1 MNSSSYFSYK
11 DIYTEDGRKVLEVNI
26 LPEKYCNFDCVFCP
40 IGRSQHKTDV
50 QRSFPGT
57 DNSIVELEN
66 NINVLDPDLIFIN
79 SKGEA
84 LLNDRIDDIIDLIKA
99 KGKTVR
105 LFTNGY
111 LLGRSEY
118 MKIANSCDEVVGEIK
133 GLSEED
139 FQKLQRPIEGYTL
152 AEYISNMATFR
163 RQYSGK
169 FIFEITIIKGRS
181 DDPGSI
187 DKLKNIIREISPDKI
202 IVAKVNDKRFE
213 KKFSITDE
221 KLEEISKALLNNQ
234 HCNC

>member
-1 MNSSSYFSYK
+1 MNSSSYFSYR

-66 NINVLDPDLIFIN
+66 NINALNPDLILIN

-99 KGKTVR
+99 NGKAVR

-118 MKIANSCDEVVGEIK
+118 MKIANRCDEVVGEIK
-133 GLSEED
+133 VLSEED
-139 FQKLQRPIEGYTL
+139 FQRLQRPIKGYTL
-152 AEYISNMATFR
+152 AEYISNMAAFR
-163 RQYSGK
+163 RQYAGR
-169 FIFEITIIKGRS
+169 FIFEITIIKGCS
-181 DDPGSI
+181 DGPGSI
-187 DKLKNIIREISPDKI
+187 EKLKDIIREISPDKI
-202 IVAKVNDKRFE
+202 IVAKINDKRFE

-221 KLEEISKALLNNQ
+221 RLEEISRALLDI
-234 HCNC
+234 

>member
-1 MNSSSYFSYK
+1 MNESYFSYK
-11 DIYTEDGRKVLEVNI
+11 DIYIEDGRKVLEVNM

-40 IGRSQHKTDV
+40 IGRSQDKTDV

-66 NINVLDPDLIFIN
+66 NINALNPDLIFIN

-99 KGKTVR
+99 NGKAVR

-118 MKIANSCDEVVGEIK
+118 MKIANRCDEVVGELK
-133 GLSEED
+133 VLSEED
-139 FQKLQRPIEGYTL
+139 FQRLQRPIEGYTL
-152 AEYISNMATFR
+152 AEYISNMAAFR
-163 RQYSGK
+163 RQYAGR
-169 FIFEITIIKGRS
+169 FIFEITIIKGCS
-181 DDPGSI
+181 DGPGSI
-187 DKLKNIIREISPDKI
+187 EKLKDIIREISPDKI
-202 IVAKVNDKRFE
+202 VVAKINDKRFE

-221 KLEEISKALLNNQ
+221 RLEEISRALLDI
-234 HCNC
+234 

>member
-1 MNSSSYFSYK
+1 MNESYFSYK
-11 DIYTEDGRKVLEVNI
+11 DLYIEDGRKVLEVNI
-26 LPEKYCNFDCVFCP
+26 LPEKYCNFDCLFCP

-66 NINVLDPDLIFIN
+66 NINALNPDLIFIN

-99 KGKTVR
+99 NGKAVR

-118 MKIANSCDEVVGEIK
+118 MKIANRCDEVVGELK
-133 GLSEED
+133 VLSEED
-139 FQKLQRPIEGYTL
+139 FQRLQRPIEGYTL
-152 AEYISNMATFR
+152 AEYISNMAAFR
-163 RQYSGK
+163 RQYAGR
-169 FIFEITIIKGRS
+169 FIFEITIIKGCS

-187 DKLKNIIREISPDKI
+187 EKLKDIIREISPDKI
-202 IVAKVNDKRFE
+202 VVAKINDKRFE

-221 KLEEISKALLNNQ
+221 RLEEISRALLDI
-234 HCNC
+234 

>member
-1 MNSSSYFSYK
+1 MNESYFSYK
-11 DIYTEDGRKVLEVNI
+11 DLYIEDGRKVLEVNI

-66 NINVLDPDLIFIN
+66 NINALNPDLILIN

-99 KGKTVR
+99 NGKAVR

-118 MKIANSCDEVVGEIK
+118 MKIANRCDEVVGEIK
-133 GLSEED
+133 VLSEED
-139 FQKLQRPIEGYTL
+139 FQRLQRPIEGYTL
-152 AEYISNMATFR
+152 AEYISNMAAFR
-163 RQYSGK
+163 RQYAGR
-169 FIFEITIIKGRS
+169 FIFEITIIKGCS
-181 DDPGSI
+181 DGPGSI
-187 DKLKNIIREISPDKI
+187 EKLKDIIREISPDKI
-202 IVAKVNDKRFE
+202 IVAKINDKRFE

-221 KLEEISKALLNNQ
+221 RLEEISRALLDI
-234 HCNC
+234 

>member
-1 MNSSSYFSYK
+1 MNESYFSYK
-11 DIYTEDGRKVLEVNI
+11 DLYIEDGRKVLEVNI

-66 NINVLDPDLIFIN
+66 NINALNPDLIFIN

-99 KGKTVR
+99 NGKAVR

-118 MKIANSCDEVVGEIK
+118 MKIANRCDEVVGELK
-133 GLSEED
+133 VLSEED
-139 FQKLQRPIEGYTL
+139 FQRLQRPIKGYTL
-152 AEYISNMATFR
+152 AEYISNMAAFR
-163 RQYSGK
+163 RQYAGR
-169 FIFEITIIKGRS
+169 FIFEITIIKGCS
-181 DDPGSI
+181 DGPGSI
-187 DKLKNIIREISPDKI
+187 EKLKDIIREISPDKI
-202 IVAKVNDKRFE
+202 IVAKINDKRFE

-221 KLEEISKALLNNQ
+221 RLEEISRALLDI
-234 HCNC
+234 

>member
-1 MNSSSYFSYK
+1 MNESYFSYK
-11 DIYTEDGRKVLEVNI
+11 DLYIEDGRKVLEVNI

-66 NINVLDPDLIFIN
+66 NINALNPDLILIN

-99 KGKTVR
+99 NGKAVR

-118 MKIANSCDEVVGEIK
+118 MKIANRCDEVVGEIK
-133 GLSEED
+133 VLSEED
-139 FQKLQRPIEGYTL
+139 FQRLQRPIKGYTL
-152 AEYISNMATFR
+152 AEYISNMAAFR
-163 RQYSGK
+163 RQYAGR
-169 FIFEITIIKGRS
+169 FIFEITIIKGCS
-181 DDPGSI
+181 DGPGSI
-187 DKLKNIIREISPDKI
+187 EKLKDIIREISPDKI
-202 IVAKVNDKRFE
+202 IVAKINDKRFE

-221 KLEEISKALLNNQ
+221 RLEEISRALLDI
-234 HCNC
+234 

>member
-1 MNSSSYFSYK
+1 LTMNESYFSYK
-11 DIYTEDGRKVLEVNI
+11 DLYIEDGRKVLEVNI

-66 NINVLDPDLIFIN
+66 NINALNPDLILIN

-99 KGKTVR
+99 NGKAVR

-118 MKIANSCDEVVGEIK
+118 MKIANRCDEVVGELK
-133 GLSEED
+133 VLSEED
-139 FQKLQRPIEGYTL
+139 FQRLQRPIKGYTL
-152 AEYISNMATFR
+152 AEYISNMAAFR
-163 RQYSGK
+163 RQYAGR
-169 FIFEITIIKGRS
+169 FIFEITIIKGCS
-181 DDPGSI
+181 DGPGSI
-187 DKLKNIIREISPDKI
+187 EKLKDIIREISPDKI
-202 IVAKVNDKRFE
+202 VVAKINDKRFE

-221 KLEEISKALLNNQ
+221 RLEEISRALLDI
-234 HCNC
+234 

>member
-1 MNSSSYFSYK
+1 M
-11 DIYTEDGRKVLEVNI
+11 EVNI

-66 NINVLDPDLIFIN
+66 NINALNPDLIFIN

-99 KGKTVR
+99 NGKAVR

-118 MKIANSCDEVVGEIK
+118 MKIANRCDEVVGELK
-133 GLSEED
+133 VLSEED
-139 FQKLQRPIEGYTL
+139 FQRLQRPIKGYTL
-152 AEYISNMATFR
+152 AEYISNMASFR
-163 RQYSGK
+163 RQYAGR
-169 FIFEITIIKGRS
+169 FIFEITIIKGCS
-181 DDPGSI
+181 DGPGSI
-187 DKLKNIIREISPDKI
+187 EKLKDIIREISPDKI
-202 IVAKVNDKRFE
+202 IVAKINDKRFE

-221 KLEEISKALLNNQ
+221 RLEEISRALLDI
-234 HCNC
+234 

>member
-1 MNSSSYFSYK
+1 MNESYFSYK
-11 DIYTEDGRKVLEVNI
+11 DLYIEDGRKVLEVNI

-66 NINVLDPDLIFIN
+66 NINALNPDLIFIN

-99 KGKTVR
+99 NGKAVR

-118 MKIANSCDEVVGEIK
+118 MKIANRCDEVVGELK
-133 GLSEED
+133 VLSEED
-139 FQKLQRPIEGYTL
+139 FQRLQRPIKGYTL
-152 AEYISNMATFR
+152 AEYISNMASFR
-163 RQYSGK
+163 RQYAGR
-169 FIFEITIIKGRS
+169 FIFEITIIKGCS
-181 DDPGSI
+181 DGPGSI
-187 DKLKNIIREISPDKI
+187 EKLKDIIREISPDKI
-202 IVAKVNDKRFE
+202 IVAKINDKRFE

-221 KLEEISKALLNNQ
+221 RLEEISRALLDI
-234 HCNC
+234 

>member
-1 MNSSSYFSYK
+1 MMNESYFCYK
-11 DIYTEDGRKVLEVNI
+11 DIYIEDGRKVLEVNM

-66 NINVLDPDLIFIN
+66 NINALNPDLIFIN

-99 KGKTVR
+99 NGKAVR

-118 MKIANSCDEVVGEIK
+118 MKIANRCDEVVGEIK
-133 GLSEED
+133 VLSEED
-139 FQKLQRPIEGYTL
+139 FQRLQRPIKGYTL
-152 AEYISNMATFR
+152 AEYISNMAAFR
-163 RQYSGK
+163 RQYAGR
-169 FIFEITIIKGRS
+169 FIFEITIIKGCS
-181 DDPGSI
+181 DGPGSI
-187 DKLKNIIREISPDKI
+187 EKLKDIIREISPDKI
-202 IVAKVNDKRFE
+202 IVAKINDKRFE

-221 KLEEISKALLNNQ
+221 RLEEISRALLDI
-234 HCNC
+234 

>member
-1 MNSSSYFSYK
+1 MMNESYFSYK
-11 DIYTEDGRKVLEVNI
+11 DIYIEDGRKVLEVNI

-66 NINVLDPDLIFIN
+66 NINALNPDLIFIN

-99 KGKTVR
+99 NGKAVR

-118 MKIANSCDEVVGEIK
+118 MKIANRCDEVVGEIK
-133 GLSEED
+133 VLSEED
-139 FQKLQRPIEGYTL
+139 FQRLQRPIKGYTL
-152 AEYISNMATFR
+152 AEYISNMAAFR
-163 RQYSGK
+163 RQYAGR
-169 FIFEITIIKGRS
+169 FIFEITIIKGCS
-181 DDPGSI
+181 DGPGSI
-187 DKLKNIIREISPDKI
+187 EKFKDIIREISPDKI
-202 IVAKVNDKRFE
+202 IVAKINDKRFE

-221 KLEEISKALLNNQ
+221 RLEEISRALLDI
-234 HCNC
+234 

>member
-1 MNSSSYFSYK
+1 MNESYFSYK
-11 DIYTEDGRKVLEVNI
+11 DLYIEDGRKVLEVNI

-57 DNSIVELEN
+57 DNSIVELGN
-66 NINVLDPDLIFIN
+66 NINALNPDLIFIN

-99 KGKTVR
+99 NGKAVR

-118 MKIANSCDEVVGEIK
+118 MKIANRCDEVVGELK
-133 GLSEED
+133 VLSEED
-139 FQKLQRPIEGYTL
+139 FQRLQRPIKGYTL
-152 AEYISNMATFR
+152 AEYISNMAAFR
-163 RQYSGK
+163 RQYAGR
-169 FIFEITIIKGRS
+169 FIFEITIIKGCS
-181 DDPGSI
+181 DGPGSI
-187 DKLKNIIREISPDKI
+187 EKLKDIIREISPDKI
-202 IVAKVNDKRFE
+202 VVAKINDKRFE

-221 KLEEISKALLNNQ
+221 RLEEISRALLDI
-234 HCNC
+234 

>member
-1 MNSSSYFSYK
+1 MNESYFSYK
-11 DIYTEDGRKVLEVNI
+11 DLYIEDGRKVLEVNI

-66 NINVLDPDLIFIN
+66 NINALNPDLIFIN

-99 KGKTVR
+99 NGKAVR

-118 MKIANSCDEVVGEIK
+118 MKIANRCDEVVGEIK
-133 GLSEED
+133 VLSEED
-139 FQKLQRPIEGYTL
+139 FQRLQRPIKGYTL
-152 AEYISNMATFR
+152 AEYISNMASFR
-163 RQYSGK
+163 RQYAGR
-169 FIFEITIIKGRS
+169 FIFEITIIKGCS
-181 DDPGSI
+181 DGPGSI
-187 DKLKNIIREISPDKI
+187 EKLKDIIREISPDKI
-202 IVAKVNDKRFE
+202 IVAKINDKRFE

-221 KLEEISKALLNNQ
+221 RLEEISRALLDI
-234 HCNC
+234 

>member
-1 MNSSSYFSYK
+1 MNTSYFSYK
-11 DIYTEDGRKVLEVNI
+11 DIYIEDGRKVLEVNI

-66 NINVLDPDLIFIN
+66 NINALNPDLIFIN

-99 KGKTVR
+99 NGKAVR

-118 MKIANSCDEVVGEIK
+118 MKIANRCDEVVGELK
-133 GLSEED
+133 VLSEED
-139 FQKLQRPIEGYTL
+139 FQRLQRPIKGYTL
-152 AEYISNMATFR
+152 AEYISNMAAFR
-163 RQYSGK
+163 RQYAGR
-169 FIFEITIIKGRS
+169 FIFEITIIKGCS
-181 DDPGSI
+181 DGPGSI
-187 DKLKNIIREISPDKI
+187 EKLKDIIREISPDKI
-202 IVAKVNDKRFE
+202 IVAKINDKRFE

-221 KLEEISKALLNNQ
+221 RLEEISRALLDI
-234 HCNC
+234 

>member
-1 MNSSSYFSYK
+1 MMNESYFSYK
-11 DIYTEDGRKVLEVNI
+11 DIYIEDGRKVLEVNM

-66 NINVLDPDLIFIN
+66 NINALNPDLIFIN

-99 KGKTVR
+99 NGKAVR

-118 MKIANSCDEVVGEIK
+118 MKIANRCDEVVGELK
-133 GLSEED
+133 VLSEED
-139 FQKLQRPIEGYTL
+139 FQRLQRPIKGYTL
-152 AEYISNMATFR
+152 AEYISNMAAFR
-163 RQYSGK
+163 RQYAGR
-169 FIFEITIIKGRS
+169 FIFEITIIKGCS
-181 DDPGSI
+181 DGPGSI
-187 DKLKNIIREISPDKI
+187 EKLKDIIREISPDKI
-202 IVAKVNDKRFE
+202 IVAKINDKRFE

-221 KLEEISKALLNNQ
+221 RLEEISRALLDI
-234 HCNC
+234 

>member
-1 MNSSSYFSYK
+1 MNESYFSYK
-11 DIYTEDGRKVLEVNI
+11 DLYIEDGRKVLEVNI
-26 LPEKYCNFDCVFCP
+26 LPEKYCNFDCLFCP

-66 NINVLDPDLIFIN
+66 NINALNPDLIFIN

-99 KGKTVR
+99 NGKAVR

-118 MKIANSCDEVVGEIK
+118 MKIANRCDEVVGEIK
-133 GLSEED
+133 VLSEED
-139 FQKLQRPIEGYTL
+139 FQRLQRPIEGYTL
-152 AEYISNMATFR
+152 AEYISNMAAFR
-163 RQYSGK
+163 RQYAGR
-169 FIFEITIIKGRS
+169 FIFEITIIKGCS

-187 DKLKNIIREISPDKI
+187 EKLKDIIREISPDKI
-202 IVAKVNDKRFE
+202 VVAKINDKRFE

-221 KLEEISKALLNNQ
+221 RLEEISRALLDI
-234 HCNC
+234 

>member
-1 MNSSSYFSYK
+1 MNESYFSYK
-11 DIYTEDGRKVLEVNI
+11 DLYIEDGRKVLEVNI

-66 NINVLDPDLIFIN
+66 NINALNPDLIFIN

-99 KGKTVR
+99 NGKAVR

-118 MKIANSCDEVVGEIK
+118 MKIANRCDEVVGELK
-133 GLSEED
+133 VLSEED
-139 FQKLQRPIEGYTL
+139 FQRLQRPIKGYTL
-152 AEYISNMATFR
+152 AEYISNMAAFR
-163 RQYSGK
+163 RQYAGR
-169 FIFEITIIKGRS
+169 FIFEITIIKGCS
-181 DDPGSI
+181 DGPGSI
-187 DKLKNIIREISPDKI
+187 EKLKDIIQEISPDKI
-202 IVAKVNDKRFE
+202 VVAKINDKRFE

-221 KLEEISKALLNNQ
+221 RLEEISRALLDI
-234 HCNC
+234 

>member
-1 MNSSSYFSYK
+1 MNESYFSYK
-11 DIYTEDGRKVLEVNI
+11 DLYIEDGRKVLEVNI

-66 NINVLDPDLIFIN
+66 NINALNPDLIFIN

-99 KGKTVR
+99 NGKAVR

-111 LLGRSEY
+111 LLRRSEY
-118 MKIANSCDEVVGEIK
+118 MKIANRCDEVVGEIK
-133 GLSEED
+133 VLSEED
-139 FQKLQRPIEGYTL
+139 FQRLQRPIKGYTL
-152 AEYISNMATFR
+152 AEYISNMAAFR
-163 RQYSGK
+163 RQYAGR
-169 FIFEITIIKGRS
+169 FIFEITIIKGCS
-181 DDPGSI
+181 DGPGSI
-187 DKLKNIIREISPDKI
+187 EKLKDIIREISPDKI
-202 IVAKVNDKRFE
+202 VVAKINDKRFE

-221 KLEEISKALLNNQ
+221 RLEEISRALLDI
-234 HCNC
+234 

>member
-11 DIYTEDGRKVLEVNI
+11 DIYIEDGRKVLEVNI

-66 NINVLDPDLIFIN
+66 NINALNPDLIFIN

-99 KGKTVR
+99 NGKAVR

-118 MKIANSCDEVVGEIK
+118 MKIANRCDEVVGELK
-133 GLSEED
+133 VLSEED
-139 FQKLQRPIEGYTL
+139 FQRLQRPIKGYTL
-152 AEYISNMATFR
+152 AEYISNMASFR
-163 RQYSGK
+163 RQYAGR
-169 FIFEITIIKGRS
+169 FIFEITIIKGCS
-181 DDPGSI
+181 DGPGSI
-187 DKLKNIIREISPDKI
+187 EKLKDIIREISPDKI
-202 IVAKVNDKRFE
+202 IVAKINDKRFE

-221 KLEEISKALLNNQ
+221 RLEEISRALLDI
-234 HCNC
+234 

>member
-1 MNSSSYFSYK
+1 MMNESYFSYK
-11 DIYTEDGRKVLEVNI
+11 DLYIEDGRKVLEVNI

-66 NINVLDPDLIFIN
+66 NINALNPDLIFIN

-99 KGKTVR
+99 NGKAVR

-118 MKIANSCDEVVGEIK
+118 MKIANRCDEVVGELK
-133 GLSEED
+133 VLSEED
-139 FQKLQRPIEGYTL
+139 FQRLQRPIKGYTL
-152 AEYISNMATFR
+152 AEYISNMASFR
-163 RQYSGK
+163 RQYAGR
-169 FIFEITIIKGRS
+169 FIFEITIIKGCS
-181 DDPGSI
+181 DGPGSI
-187 DKLKNIIREISPDKI
+187 EKLKDIIREISPDKI
-202 IVAKVNDKRFE
+202 IVAKINDKRFE

-221 KLEEISKALLNNQ
+221 RLEEISRALLDI
-234 HCNC
+234 

>member
-1 MNSSSYFSYK
+1 MNESYFSYK
-11 DIYTEDGRKVLEVNI
+11 DIYIEDGRKVLEVNI

-66 NINVLDPDLIFIN
+66 NINALNPDLIFIN

-99 KGKTVR
+99 NGKAVR

-118 MKIANSCDEVVGEIK
+118 MKIANRCDEVVGEIK
-133 GLSEED
+133 VLSEED
-139 FQKLQRPIEGYTL
+139 FQRLQRPIKGYTL
-152 AEYISNMATFR
+152 AEYISNMAAFR
-163 RQYSGK
+163 RQYAGR
-169 FIFEITIIKGRS
+169 FIFEITIIKGCS
-181 DDPGSI
+181 DGPGSI
-187 DKLKNIIREISPDKI
+187 EKLKDIIREISPDKI
-202 IVAKVNDKRFE
+202 IVAKINDKRFE

-221 KLEEISKALLNNQ
+221 RLEEISRALLDI
-234 HCNC
+234 